1 MTSTSYRHH
10 IANVQHTAEH
20 LLAEHGFDRLLIH
33 SGRPKMRFQD
43 DHGPAFRAHPYFVH
57 WVPLPQH
64 ADGLLEIRPGRRP
77 RLYLCVPEDF
87 WHAPPAAPADWWA
100 DEFEIHQVESPKQW
114 RSTLSEAKA
123 TALIAEAADFPEI
136 GQHAQLNP
144 ERLLVQLDESRT
156 IKTEWQIE
164 CIRKANRTAAS
175 GHRAAARAFEHEKS
189 ELEIHLAYLH
199 ACLHEPEQL
208 PYGSIV
214 ALNEHAAILHYQYR
228 QAQPPEN
235 FNSFLIDAGADHLGY
250 AADITRTYVSG
261 DNSTS
266 AVFEGLI
273 ESMNAL
279 QQRLVDEARPGR
291 QYTELNEQ
299 THRGVAEILKNSGI
313 CTMNIDAMLEANIT
327 TRFLPHG
334 LGHFIGIQ
342 VHDVGGRVDAQGRAL
357 PPPVEHPFLRLTR
370 RLEQGNVVT
379 IEPGLYFIP
388 SLLDPLRESNVQR
401 HLNWSLIGRLLPYGG
416 IRIEDNVL
424 VTDSTPENLTRD
436 AFETLP
442 ELKQIA

>member
-10 IANVQHTAEH
+10 VAHLQHRTEH

-57 WVPLPQH
+57 WVPLPRH

-87 WHAPPAAPADWWA
+87 WHAPPTSPADWWA
-100 DEFEIHQVESPKQW
+100 SEFEIHQVERPEQW
-114 RSTLSEAKA
+114 RSSLSEPKA

-136 GQHAQLNP
+136 GRHAQLNP
-144 ERLLVQLDESRT
+144 EQLLLQLDEGRT
-156 IKTEWQIE
+156 IKTDWQIE
-164 CIRKANRTAAS
+164 CMRKANQTAVL
-175 GHRAAARAFEHEKS
+175 GHRAAAEAFENEQS

-208 PYGSIV
+208 PYGSII

-228 QAQPPEN
+228 VAQRPES

-261 DNSTS
+261 GSDISR
-266 AVFEGLI
+266 VFAALI
-273 ESMNAL
+273 DSMGEL
-279 QQRLVDEARPGR
+279 QQRLADAARPGR
-291 QYTELNEQ
+291 EFTELNEQ
-299 THRGVAEILKNSGI
+299 THRGVAEILKASGL
-313 CTMNIDAMLEANIT
+313 CTMSIDAMLEANIT

-342 VHDVGGRVDAQGRAL
+342 VHDVGGKVDFMGTAL

-401 HLNWSLIGRLLPYGG
+401 HLNWSLIDQLLPYGG
-416 IRIEDNVL
+416 IRIEDDVL
-424 VTDSTPENLTRD
+424 VTDAAPENLTRS
-436 AFETLP
+436 AFNTLS
-442 ELKQIA
+442 ESKQIA